1 MTDTTT
7 PKKKSAARFVTPVL
21 VIVAA
26 LGIGVVGGVLI
37 GQNTASTS
45 QAGGMGTRPDG
56 ATGDAP
62 TGTDGG
68 GFGGGGFT
76 SGTVTA
82 IDGDTVTL
90 ETTDGSTV
98 TVTTTD
104 DTTVTTT
111 TDASVS
117 DLAEGDSLTVVGEA
131 DDDGNVASATSISE
145 GATGFGGGM
154 GGGTP
159 PTDDSSN

>member
-45 QAGGMGTRPDG
+45 QAAGMGNRPDG

-90 ETTDGSTV
+90 ELDDGTTV
-98 TVTTTD
+98 TITTTD

-111 TDASVS
+111 DEASVS
-117 DLAEGDSLTVVGEA
+117 DLAEGDSLTVMGEA
-131 DDDGNVASATSISE
+131 DDDGNVAATSITE
-145 GATGFGGGM
+145 GATGIGGGM
-154 GGGTP
+154 GGGAPAGTG
-159 PTDDSSN
+159 SN

>member
-1 MTDTTT
+1 MTDTTPT

-26 LGIGVVGGVLI
+26 LGIGVVGGVLV
-37 GQNTASTS
+37 GQNTASTP
-45 QAGGMGTRPDG
+45 QAAGMGSRPDG

-62 TGTDGG
+62 AG
-68 GFGGGGFT
+68 GFGGGAGGGFT
-76 SGTVTA
+76 SGTVTSV
-82 IDGDTVTL
+82 DGDTVTL
-90 ETTDGSTV
+90 ELDDGSTV

-111 TDASVS
+111 DEASVA

-131 DDDGNVASATSISE
+131 DDDGNVAASSISE
-145 GATGFGGGM
+145 GATGFGGM
-154 GGGTP
+154 GGATP
-159 PTDDSSN
+159 PTDESTD